1 MIQFNMSIVQEFGPE
16 IWKEEKTAKP
26 RGQTLTTFRV
36 YNRPAAVRIWFFF
49 GNRIWNRRVRSPK
62 PHCLVIFYLQNQG
75 RKGWIWKSCTILD
88 LDMLPLPLKESY
100 SICQWLIVQWLLGSD
115 WRATFIPEQD
125 HGPCAYPPRPNP
137 EKHVLM
143 SNWKGQE
150 EEFLVGHDWLFLTQ
164 SLPNIQQTCTYS
176 WLILKSYWFAIC
188 DTYTR
193 LEAWPRSTV
202 HDHGGSTFSVK
213 FRTSKIKSCIQLKQF
228 KKQFGL
234 QFTVHLKPGSHLLLA
249 TQIMARMHVLFNRF

>member
-1 MIQFNMSIVQEFGPE
+1 MNLKIMYDFGFGHVATSFE
-16 IWKEEKTAKP
+16 
-26 RGQTLTTFRV
+26 
-36 YNRPAAVRIWFFF
+36 RI
-49 GNRIWNRRVRSPK
+49 
-62 PHCLVIFYLQNQG
+62 IFYLSMVDSAVIVG
-75 RKGWIWKSCTILD
+75 IWLESNLHTWTRSRP
-88 LDMLPLPLKESY
+88 MRLPSQTEPWE
-100 SICQWLIVQWLLGSD
+100 
-115 WRATFIPEQD
+115 
-125 HGPCAYPPRPNP
+125 
-137 EKHVLM
+137 
-143 SNWKGQE
+143 
-150 EEFLVGHDWLFLTQ
+150 
-164 SLPNIQQTCTYS
+164 TCTYEQLKGPRRGVPSGS
-176 WLILKSYWFAIC
+176 WLIISYTKSFLTFNKHVRTHDLILKSYWFAIC

>member
-1 MIQFNMSIVQEFGPE
+1 M
-16 IWKEEKTAKP
+16 
-26 RGQTLTTFRV
+26 
-36 YNRPAAVRIWFFF
+36 
-49 GNRIWNRRVRSPK
+49 
-62 PHCLVIFYLQNQG
+62 
-75 RKGWIWKSCTILD
+75 
-88 LDMLPLPLKESY
+88 
-100 SICQWLIVQWLLGSD
+100 QWLSGSD

-125 HGPCAYPPRPNP
+125 HGPCTYPPRPNP

-188 DTYTR
+188 DTYAR

-249 TQIMARMHVLFNRF
+249 TQIMARMHVLFNRFRTDWMSLLMKKVQCANDSISSKVNHHYQRTVFFDLGRGSVWRVETQHRFCHFLMALHKPKYAKSFSQQGLFLQTTKAFSKPKWTYV